1 MGTAAAF
8 LACYCPLCLSA
19 PGKPSDP
26 GIPSE
31 FLPAE
36 PGIQQGASRRSHVLM
51 HVDPRD
57 ALMQYLHACHLPSGH
72 PRPDT
77 DTRAARQSPGQNGR
91 LTHAHAEAAGVTRQG
106 APAPIYLTAT
116 NGPQAVGHD
125 GRHALRE
132 CTFQPLPYQ
141 PRHREKP
148 RPADNPQPA
157 RGGRDPVFI
166 RHGRAPKG
174 RMGIYLGR
182 PPLKGKRLWAQNL
195 WTNGTNREKNRLC
208 AISLKQMPA
217 SVPER
222 VYAHLVSVRY

>member
-8 LACYCPLCLSA
+8 LACYCPRVTLSS

-26 GIPSE
+26 GISSE
-31 FLPAE
+31 FLPAQ

-77 DTRAARQSPGQNGR
+77 DTHAARQSPGQKQETDTRSRRGSGGYPARGSGANLFNGHER
-91 LTHAHAEAAGVTRQG
+91 STGGRPRRTARTTRMHLPAAAVP
-106 APAPIYLTAT
+106 APAP
-116 NGPQAVGHD
+116 GQ
-125 GRHALRE
+125 
-132 CTFQPLPYQ
+132 
-141 PRHREKP
+141 P

-174 RMGIYLGR
+174 HMEIYLSAH
-182 PPLKGKRLWAQNL
+182 L
-195 WTNGTNREKNRLC
+195 TMVNGSALC
-208 AISLKQMPA
+208 AALA
-217 SVPER
+217 VTER
-222 VYAHLVSVRY
+222 D